1 MTATTSHMTAT
12 TASVSSLEK
21 GVTLI
26 RVDGH
31 LLGDEEI
38 TAFKNAVTACIAEN
52 RSKLLIDL
60 GGVDYMNS
68 TAIGVLV
75 SAFTS
80 YTRRHWQ
87 LKYCG
92 INCAVNTILT
102 ITKLSLIFDIAE
114 KRTDAL
120 AKFSG

>member
-1 MTATTSHMTAT
+1 MTAPTAHMTAT
-12 TASVSSLEK
+12 TASVSHLEK

-26 RVDGH
+26 KVHGH

-38 TAFKNAVTACIAEN
+38 AAFKNAVTACIAEN

-92 INCAVNTILT
+92 INNAVNSILT
-102 ITKLSLIFDIAE
+102 ITKLNLIFDIAE

-120 AKFSG
+120 AKFAG